1 VVVRP
6 MQAAL
11 ARSGSEHPTLIAV
24 YVEEGSLHA
33 AGVQSRIDRHHE
45 ALLLG
50 CLETHPNRTQD
61 ANAQP
66 PLTTTTTT
74 TDRGPPYQ
82 SFIRQLARRVKT
94 FLPAEVE
101 IIFCA

>member
-1 VVVRP
+1 

-11 ARSGSEHPTLIAV
+11 ARGGGEHPTLVAV

-45 ALLLG
+45 VLLLG
-50 CLETHPNRTQD
+50 CLETRPNRTQD

-66 PLTTTTTT
+66 PLTTVLL
-74 TDRGPPYQ
+74 PPP
-82 SFIRQLARRVKT
+82 I
-94 FLPAEVE
+94 VE
-101 IIFCA
+101 YHTSHSYASSLVAPNLFACRS